1 MPTTSPLFR
10 AAQALLVSLPPSE
23 GPDAA
28 LVERLHRR
36 LFRDVLPRL
45 DAQAPL
51 LLVAL
56 AGPNNVGKSTLFNTL
71 TGAPLSPAR
80 AEGGLTR
87 QCLAA
92 VHPGG
97 DTHAL
102 EVALGRRYELIR
114 LPEGSAAPVDTAGPP
129 GRLYLTV
136 ASGLPEGLVLMD
148 TPDFDSVFRDNRAA
162 TEALLLTADVVLF
175 VVSRQ
180 TYQNA
185 ALVEFVRSA
194 VGAGRPYL
202 LLYNEASR
210 RETAIGHLDTL
221 QAQVGHPPVARYLAP
236 HQPAVEDGA
245 PLAIEPLEG
254 APPLEKLL
262 GEPRRAASLKR
273 LALTATLK
281 DALDEAE
288 SLAARAEERAD
299 APERLRQRL
308 RHELLELGQSAAV
321 RSVPADAVL
330 TAFREALDQ
339 THPIH
344 RAVRLPFRLVTQGMT
359 LLGKGL
365 RRAFTGPAPEPTA
378 IADATSAR
386 LGDGVLEVTERLAP
400 ELAAWRGDE
409 VTRELLREVLAPST
423 TTQIPGLPDA
433 RGRQEDEARF
443 TEECRSLFIRELPRG
458 AQGQLMQAA
467 TTFVYAVPAGAA
479 AALSFA
485 TGGLGQDVVVW
496 VGTLLSA
503 PLLERF
509 VDAMG
514 VSVRERVVAAW
525 ARQRGATLARH
536 LEDARFGPLLRH
548 LDAQVDEARGTA
560 ARLREASARL
570 AAVLEPPGPQDIPRT
585 PEESP

>member
-1 MPTTSPLFR
+1 MPNSPSLSR
-10 AAQALLVSLPPSE
+10 AAEALLAALPSAE

-92 VHPGG
+92 VHPRG
-97 DTHAL
+97 DTEGLA
-102 EVALGRRYELIR
+102 VALGRRYELIR
-114 LPEGSAAPVDTAGPP
+114 LPEGTPAPVDSAGPP
-129 GRLYLTV
+129 GRLYLTR
-136 ASGLPEGLVLMD
+136 AEALPEGLVLMD
-148 TPDFDSVFRDNRAA
+148 TPDFDSVFRDNRVA

-185 ALVEFVRSA
+185 ALVDFVRSA

-202 LLYNEASR
+202 LLYNEASK
-210 RETAIGHLDTL
+210 RETAVGHLDTL
-221 QAQVGHPPVARYLAP
+221 QAQVGHPAVARYLAP

-245 PLAIEPLEG
+245 PLAIEPLED
-254 APPLEKLL
+254 APALATLM
-262 GEPRRAASLKR
+262 GEPQRADALKR

-281 DALDEAE
+281 DALEEADR
-288 SLAARAEERAD
+288 LATHAEARAH
-299 APERLRQRL
+299 APDRLRQRI

-330 TAFREALDQ
+330 VAFREALDE
-339 THPIH
+339 THPVH
-344 RAVRLPFRLVTQGMT
+344 RAVRLPFRLVTQGLT
-359 LLGKGL
+359 LVGRGL
-365 RRAFTGPAPEPTA
+365 RRAFTGPEPEKAA
-378 IADATSAR
+378 IADATSDR
-386 LGDGVLEVTERLAP
+386 LADGLLEVIERLAP
-400 ELAAWRGDE
+400 ELAAWQGDE
-409 VTRELLREVLAPST
+409 TTRELLREILRPAASSKSPL
-423 TTQIPGLPDA
+423 PPDA
-433 RGRQEDEARF
+433 HGREEDEARF
-443 TEECRSLFIRELPRG
+443 TEECRTLFISELPGG
-458 AQGQLMQAA
+458 ARGQLVQAA

-479 AALSFA
+479 AAFSIA

-514 VSVRERVVAAW
+514 VTVRERVVAAW
-525 ARQRGATLARH
+525 AKQRGATLARQ
-536 LEDARFGPLLRH
+536 LENARFGPLLQH
-548 LDAQVDEARGTA
+548 LDAQVEGARETA
-560 ARLREASARL
+560 SRLREASVRL
-570 AAVLEPPGPQDIPRT
+570 SEVLSLPGSAQGDLQ